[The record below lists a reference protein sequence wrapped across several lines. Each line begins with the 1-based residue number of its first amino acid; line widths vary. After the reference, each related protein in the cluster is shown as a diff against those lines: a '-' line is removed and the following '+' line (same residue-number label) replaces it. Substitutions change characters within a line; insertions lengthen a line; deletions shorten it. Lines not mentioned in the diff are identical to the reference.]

1 MDLGRLDSCTS
12 GVTNDASG
20 AVVIILLC
28 PTAQA
33 FLFLS
38 VSQAFLL
45 NVCIFYC
52 TTTNSPLATTVTGQL
67 KDFIMTGLGMFL
79 FGDVIFNT
87 VNIVGLCVGLGGGLW
102 YSYLGYRSAQG
113 KSKASKDSSV

>member
-1 MDLGRLDSCTS
+1 M
-12 GVTNDASG
+12 
-20 AVVIILLC
+20 
-28 PTAQA
+28 
-33 FLFLS
+33 S

-79 FGDVIFNT
+79 FGDVIFNS
-87 VNIVGLCVGLGGGLW
+87 VNISGLCIGLAGGLW
-102 YSYLGYRSAQG
+102 YSYVGYRASLE
-113 KSKASKDSSV
+113 KAKADKDSSV